1 MTGVF
6 NPSPLAKMHVHLC
19 QSTAAHPMATA
30 QELANDPLGILRPPA
45 KLQHALP
52 LASAYAAAA
61 DSRDADGRRRM
72 RLDPKHHEPKVSSL
86 SCVCL

>member
-1 MTGVF
+1 M
-6 NPSPLAKMHVHLC
+6 PA
-19 QSTAAHPMATA
+19 A

-61 DSRDADGRRRM
+61 DGRDAEGRRRM
-72 RLDPKHHEPKVSSL
+72 RLDPKHHEPKVGVQSIVRL
-86 SCVCL
+86 